1 MNKQTALTYSL
12 LAHIRTTSTLVKGP
26 LDIFV
31 PLIKRVLSKMNEDGI
46 FSGKSISEIK
56 KYSDDL
62 YEIDFP
68 IPVIEKILK
77 KIANEINTAE
87 KSYFKLYQDKAF
99 AINGYFFTE
108 FEENVR
114 KHKIEIENLEKLF
127 KKFKETS
134 EINKVEENSIFRFIE
149 KNKHSLSRYL
159 SANQPDRIE
168 DFSAEAQFVK
178 FFQHITPVY
187 ELIKEIYLG
196 SILAGYIEFEPKEVN
211 MEVELLLD
219 TNFVIGLLDLNTPE
233 STHTCRTLLE
243 IANSQGYKCKILSDT
258 IEEIQALLE
267 AKSNFFNQSFLQ
279 KKVNPEDIYNACE
292 RRKLNSADLERIS
305 DNLKDELNSFK
316 IYTIYDTRKL
326 KNKAKLSE
334 EYKFLKPRRN
344 TPKAALHDAA
354 AIIYVKDKRGKDSYS
369 FDKVNCWFVN
379 NAINRDNQQIYTPNG
394 KRQPEIIKAD
404 DLLNILWLSN
414 PQSKVSITDDQIVDI
429 GLSSLIS
436 LTLNQSIPK
445 ASIIRELDDNIHK
458 YADKKIN
465 DTDIVRI
472 ATRITSNQIKNIDEL
487 NSLAENNKKE
497 FVKRLQQE
505 ADRQKET
512 ESKRMK
518 MLDDAVENFKKKTSN
533 IEVVKEEYNEDIQ
546 SKKSQINSLTEANSK
561 KDDEI
566 KKLKKQITKREN
578 EGREELRDKFY
589 NQKLSRWRLKSWVE
603 FVLSILLLIFPLLYI
618 CYQSEWNLSKSIT
631 ALKNLEENYWISL
644 ALTIAGI
651 IFTKITLPTLLGK
664 YRNHSNINSY
674 KSNLKLPVNLKP
686 IDSNNE

>member
-56 KYSDDL
+56 KYSDEL
-62 YEIDFP
+62 YNIDFP
-68 IPVIEKILK
+68 IPVIEKILR
-77 KIANEINTAE
+77 KIASEINTGD
-87 KSYFKLYQDKAF
+87 KKYFEIYQDKAF

-114 KHKIEIENLEKLF
+114 KHKVEIENLEKLF
-127 KKFKETS
+127 KKFKE
-134 EINKVEENSIFRFIE
+134 INEGEKVEENSIFRFIE
-149 KNKHSLSRYL
+149 KNKHSLSKYL
-159 SANQPDRIE
+159 ANNQSDNNE
-168 DFSAEAQFVK
+168 DFSAEAQFVD
-178 FFQHITPVY
+178 FFKNITPVY

-196 SILAGYIEFEPKEVN
+196 SILAGYIEFDPKEAK

-233 STHTCRTLLE
+233 STHTCRTLLK

-258 IEEIQALLE
+258 IEEIKALLE

-279 KKVNPEDIYNACE
+279 RKVNPEDIYNACE
-292 RRKLNSADLERIS
+292 RRNLNSADLERIS
-305 DNLKDELNSFK
+305 DNLESELNNFK
-316 IYTIYDTRKL
+316 IYTVFDTRKL
-326 KNKAKLSE
+326 KNKAKLSDDY
-334 EYKFLKPRRN
+334 EYLKYRRN

-354 AIIYVKDKRGKDSYS
+354 AILYVKEKRGKDIYS
-369 FDKVNCWFVN
+369 FEKVNCWFVN
-379 NAINRDNQQIYTPNG
+379 NAINRDHQQNYTPNG
-394 KRQPEIIKAD
+394 KKQPEIIKAD

-458 YADKKIN
+458 YADKEIS
-465 DTDIVRI
+465 DTDVVRI

-487 NSLAENNKKE
+487 NLLAENNKKE
-497 FVKRLQQE
+497 FVERLQKE

-512 ESKRMK
+512 ENKRMK
-518 MLDDAVENFKKKTSN
+518 MLDDAVRKFKEKTSN
-533 IEVVKEEYNEDIQ
+533 IKVTEEDYEQNIKLKESRI
-546 SKKSQINSLTEANSK
+546 SSLEEINSK
-561 KDDEI
+561 KEKENNI
-566 KKLKKQITKREN
+566 LRNKLFEKENLEREEQREKFYKEKLAKWRMNSWIEFIISILILISPFIILLYQSSWNLTEVLYSLKK
-578 EGREELRDKFY
+578 
-589 NQKLSRWRLKSWVE
+589 
-603 FVLSILLLIFPLLYI
+603 
-618 CYQSEWNLSKSIT
+618 
-631 ALKNLEENYWISL
+631 LEENIWISFFI
-644 ALTIAGI
+644 TVVGI
-651 IFTKITLPTLLGK
+651 ICTKVTLPTLVGK

-674 KSNLKLPVNLKP
+674 KNNIKIPESLKHV
-686 IDSNNE
+686 DSVAA